1 MERKAGNPHPEDM
14 AITAEPPTQALLHP
28 IGSSVAGHIGDACAH
43 LAVGRADDARSAA
56 ETALH
61 RAESSGFE
69 LLVPVAEFVL
79 ALVAADN
86 GESPGA
92 TTRTS
97 ERRDPSLKAV
107 DGGRCTASRRG
118 RRSRWGWES
127 LTETEHRVAT
137 TVAEGLTNSQ
147 TGARLLQSRHTVDFH
162 LRQIYRKLDISSRV
176 QLTRLVL
183 EHASEQADD
192 GAVNSSASL

>member
-1 MERKAGNPHPEDM
+1 G
-14 AITAEPPTQALLHP
+14 
-28 IGSSVAGHIGDACAH
+28 
-43 LAVGRADDARSAA
+43 
-56 ETALH
+56 
-61 RAESSGFE
+61 
-69 LLVPVAEFVL
+69 
-79 ALVAADN
+79 
-86 GESPGA
+86 
-92 TTRTS
+92 
-97 ERRDPSLKAV
+97 
-107 DGGRCTASRRG
+107 
-118 RRSRWGWES
+118 WGS

>member
-1 MERKAGNPHPEDM
+1 MERKAGNLHPEHM

-43 LAVGRADDARSAA
+43 LAVGRAEDARSAA

-79 ALVAADN
+79 ALVADK

-92 TTRTS
+92 STRTA
-97 ERRDPSLKAV
+97 ERPDSRLEAV
-107 DGGRCTASRRG
+107 DGRRCTPSRRG

-192 GAVNSSASL
+192 GTVNSSASL